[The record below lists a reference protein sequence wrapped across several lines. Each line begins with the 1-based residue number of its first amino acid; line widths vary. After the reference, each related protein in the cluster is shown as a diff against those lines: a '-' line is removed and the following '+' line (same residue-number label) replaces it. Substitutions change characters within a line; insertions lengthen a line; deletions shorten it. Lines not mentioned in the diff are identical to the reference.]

1 MQYITNYKD
10 ENFERVPT
18 SVFVDY
24 EAWFYGCRNQ
34 YQVGP
39 DIMGWFN
46 HVRDKGE
53 LRDVIFFADFS
64 QESIKDHPIKLRS
77 ISTSIIDCSK
87 GDKTKDYTDFIMLD
101 HIYQHLFRRQEIKHF
116 ILFTGDSHFQS
127 IVAFLRNFNDKIVGV
142 YAIEGSLSPLLSDAA
157 NWYAKIL
164 PSNER
169 NNSLE
174 QAILKN
180 LAWVQEKSDIIATYR
195 KTVSVV
201 SRNNPEF
208 SEEAVDV
215 TLSKMIAAGI
225 IRQEEAVLPTT
236 GYLVKRLIYNE
247 SESIPNL
254 PQQDENTTDTNQQT
268 L

>member
-1 MQYITNYKD
+1 MQYLTNYKG
-10 ENFERVPT
+10 ETFNKVPT

-24 EAWFYGCRNQ
+24 EAWFYGCKNQ

-39 DIMGWFN
+39 DIMDWFN

-64 QESIKDHPIKLRS
+64 QDAIKDHPIKLRS

-101 HIYQHLFRRQEIKHF
+101 HIYQHLFRRQEIMHF

-127 IVAFLRNFNDKIVGV
+127 IVAFLRNFNDKMVGI
-142 YAIEGSLSPLLSDAA
+142 YAVEGSLSPLLSGAA

-164 PSNER
+164 PSKER

-174 QAILKN
+174 QAIIKN
-180 LAWVQEKSDIIATYR
+180 LIWVQEKSDIVATYK

-201 SRNNPEF
+201 SRYNPEF
-208 SEEAVDV
+208 SEEDVDSA
-215 TLSKMIAAGI
+215 LSKMIASGI
-225 IRQEEAVLPTT
+225 IRQEETILPST

-247 SESIPNL
+247 NDDIYDMSERKNHERVSTS
-254 PQQDENTTDTNQQT
+254 ET
-268 L
+268 

>member
-1 MQYITNYKD
+1 MQYLTSYKGETFD
-10 ENFERVPT
+10 KVPT

-24 EAWFYGCRNQ
+24 EAWFYGCKNQ
-34 YQVGP
+34 YKVGP

-101 HIYQHLFRRQEIKHF
+101 HIYQHLFRRQEIQHF

-127 IVAFLRNFNDKIVGV
+127 IVAFLRNFNDKKVGI
-142 YAIEGSLSPLLSDAA
+142 YAVEGSLSPLLSDAA
-157 NWYAKIL
+157 NWHTRIL

-169 NNSLE
+169 NDSLE
-174 QAILKN
+174 RAILRN
-180 LAWVQEKSDIIATYR
+180 LIWVQEKSDIVATFK

-201 SRNNPEF
+201 ARNNPEF
-208 SEEAVDV
+208 SEQDVDS
-215 TLSKMIAAGI
+215 TLSKMISAGT
-225 IRQEEAVLPTT
+225 IRQEEAVLPNT
-236 GYLVKRLIYNE
+236 GHMVKKLIY
-247 SESIPNL
+247 
-254 PQQDENTTDTNQQT
+254 DET
-268 L
+268 LDLL

>member
-1 MQYITNYKD
+1 MQYI
-10 ENFERVPT
+10 ENFKGETLEKVPT

-24 EAWFYGCRNQ
+24 EAWFYGCKNQ
-34 YQVGP
+34 YHVGP

-64 QESIKDHPIKLRS
+64 QEAIKDHPTKLRS
-77 ISTSIIDCSK
+77 ISASIVDCSK

-127 IVAFLRNFNDKIVGV
+127 IVAFLRNFNDKKVGV
-142 YAIEGSLSPLLSDAA
+142 YAIEGSLSPLLMDAA
-157 NWYAKIL
+157 NWHTKIL
-164 PSNER
+164 PTNER

-174 QAILKN
+174 QAVLNN
-180 LAWVQEKSDIIATYR
+180 LIWVQEKSDIIATFR

-201 SRNNPEF
+201 ARNNPEF
-208 SEEAVDV
+208 SEDDV
-215 TLSKMIAAGI
+215 FSTLSKMISDGI
-225 IRQEEAVLPTT
+225 ITQEDATLPVT
-236 GYLVKRLIYNE
+236 GHAVKRLIYDNK
-247 SESIPNL
+247 
-254 PQQDENTTDTNQQT
+254 Q
-268 L
+268 

>member
-1 MQYITNYKD
+1 MQYLSNFRD
-10 ENFERVPT
+10 ETFDKVPT

-24 EAWFYGCRNQ
+24 EAWFYGCKNQ

-46 HVRDKGE
+46 HIKDKGE

-127 IVAFLRNFNDKIVGV
+127 IVAFLRNFNDKKVGIC
-142 YAIEGSLSPLLSDAA
+142 AIEGSLSPLLSDAA
-157 NWYAKIL
+157 SWYTTIL
-164 PSNER
+164 PSSER
-169 NNSLE
+169 NDYLE
-174 QAILKN
+174 RAIIRN
-180 LAWVQEKSDIIATYR
+180 LTWVQEKSDIIATYK
-195 KTVSVV
+195 KTVTVV
-201 SRNNPEF
+201 ARNNPEF
-208 SEEAVDV
+208 SEEEVDSA
-215 TLSKMIAAGI
+215 LSKMISNGT
-225 IRQEEAVLPTT
+225 IRQEEATLPQT
-236 GYLVKRLIYNE
+236 GFLVKRLIYSL
-247 SESIPNL
+247 SEEVSSN
-254 PQQDENTTDTNQQT
+254 DTHEI
-268 L
+268 

>member
-1 MQYITNYKD
+1 MQYITNYKGEVFD
-10 ENFERVPT
+10 KVPT

-24 EAWFYGCRNQ
+24 EAWFYGCKNQ

-39 DIMGWFN
+39 DIMDWFN

-64 QESIKDHPIKLRS
+64 QEAIKDHPIKLRS

-127 IVAFLRNFNDKIVGV
+127 IVAFLRNFNDKKVGI
-142 YAIEGSLSPLLSDAA
+142 YAVEGSLSPLLSDAA
-157 NWYAKIL
+157 NWHAKIL
-164 PSNER
+164 PSNVR

-174 QAILKN
+174 DAIIKN
-180 LAWVQEKSDIIATYR
+180 LIWVQEKSEIIPTFK

-201 SRNNPEF
+201 SRYNPEF
-208 SEEAVDV
+208 SEEDV
-215 TLSKMIAAGI
+215 SSALSKMISSSI
-225 IRQEEAVLPTT
+225 IIQEDAVLPST
-236 GYLVKRLIYNE
+236 GYLVKKLIYTK
-247 SESIPNL
+247 SEEAIVEISQN
-254 PQQDENTTDTNQQT
+254 
-268 L
+268 